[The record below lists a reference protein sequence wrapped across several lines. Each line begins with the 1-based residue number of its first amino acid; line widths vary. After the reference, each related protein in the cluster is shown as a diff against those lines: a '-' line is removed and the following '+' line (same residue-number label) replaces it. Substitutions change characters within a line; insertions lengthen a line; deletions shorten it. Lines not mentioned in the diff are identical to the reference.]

1 MQLKQINQSA
11 RCAKRGQDSTVEV
24 FATSA
29 AVARLR
35 HVKFAVIIKQMLMEV
50 NAATVKT
57 ENFLMAKEV
66 KMGGYNNM
74 N

>member
-1 MQLKQINQSA
+1 VLSNLLSSVMLSNLIN
-11 RCAKRGQDSTVEV
+11 
-24 FATSA
+24 F
-29 AVARLR
+29 
-35 HVKFAVIIKQMLMEV
+35 
-50 NAATVKT
+50 TVKT

>member
-1 MQLKQINQSA
+1 
-11 RCAKRGQDSTVEV
+11 VEV

>member
-11 RCAKRGQDSTVEV
+11 RCAKQGKDSIVEV

-29 AVARLR
+29 AVAMLR
-35 HVKFAVIIKQMLMEV
+35 HVKYVVALIQMLMEV
-50 NAATVKT
+50 NAATVNTK
-57 ENFLMAKEV
+57 NFLMSKEV